1 MLKQMLVRDW
11 DAHNVANVAKEEKN
25 WLKRGSTG
33 FIQSLFG
40 PVSIL
45 FWMKGHFSLL
55 GGTSSILRTFLGET
69 SEKTPSSS
77 HNSQRGIHSTPFHP
91 SPHILLRRA
100 LTHSYSAVLP
110 PSLIVFLDFQ
120 AKVG

>member
-69 SEKTPSSS
+69 SEKVTLY
-77 HNSQRGIHSTPFHP
+77 NK
-91 SPHILLRRA
+91 
-100 LTHSYSAVLP
+100 VLFTKY
-110 PSLIVFLDFQ
+110 LKFTR
-120 AKVG
+120 

>member
-1 MLKQMLVRDW
+1 MHFLGLEMARAEKCTKSCMFNQMLVRDW

-45 FWMKGHFSLL
+45 FWVKGHFFTI
-55 GGTSSILRTFLGET
+55 GR
-69 SEKTPSSS
+69 
-77 HNSQRGIHSTPFHP
+77 NQFHTQNF
-91 SPHILLRRA
+91 S
-100 LTHSYSAVLP
+100 
-110 PSLIVFLDFQ
+110 
-120 AKVG
+120 G